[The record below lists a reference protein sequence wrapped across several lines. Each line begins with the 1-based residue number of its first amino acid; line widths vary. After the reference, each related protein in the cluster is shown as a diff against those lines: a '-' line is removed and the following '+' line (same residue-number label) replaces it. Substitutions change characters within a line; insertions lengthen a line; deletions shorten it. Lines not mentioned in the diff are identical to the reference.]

1 MGTLLRVLGLAL
13 GFGIVTALVVFVIS
27 RFKLNK
33 LIWGAY
39 ILFAL
44 AILSAFLSF
53 VGPNTNGWDDL
64 IFMVNAILFGAAGI
78 LYLIGFWVFTIIR
91 KKRNNRL
98 TIND

>member
-1 MGTLLRVLGLAL
+1 MDTLLRVLGLAL
-13 GFGIVTALVVFVIS
+13 IFGVLTALVVFVIS

-39 ILFAL
+39 FLFTL
-44 AILSAFLSF
+44 AILSAFWSF

-64 IFMVNAILFGAAGI
+64 IFMVNAIIFGAACI
-78 LYLIGFWVFTIIR
+78 LYLIGFWIFTTIR
-91 KKRNNRL
+91 KNRKNKL

>member
-1 MGTLLRVLGLAL
+1 MDTLLRVLGLAL
-13 GFGIVTALVVFVIS
+13 AFGVGTALVVYVIS
-27 RFKLNK
+27 RFKLSK

-44 AILSAFLSF
+44 AALSAVWSF

-64 IFMVNAILFGAAGI
+64 IFMVNAMIFGAAGI
-78 LYLIGFWVFTIIR
+78 LYLIGLWIFTAIR
-91 KKRNNRL
+91 KNRKNKL

>member
-1 MGTLLRVLGLAL
+1 MDTLLRVLGLAL
-13 GFGIVTALVVFVIS
+13 AFGFGTALIVYVVS

-44 AILSAFLSF
+44 AALSAFWSF

-64 IFMVNAILFGAAGI
+64 IFMLYAMIFGGAGI
-78 LYLIGFWVFTIIR
+78 LYLIGLWIFTALR
-91 KKRNNRL
+91 KKR
-98 TIND
+98 